1 MIKSEKDM
9 KTIFVKPA
17 EVERKWFLIDAE
29 GKALGRVAVEAANI
43 LRGKKK
49 ASYTPHQEVGDYVVI
64 INAAKALM
72 TGNKADDKMYYRHSG
87 YLGGL
92 KTENYKKLVARK
104 PTAPMEKAIKGMLP
118 KGPLGYKL
126 FTNVKVYGD
135 EKHPHEAQK
144 PEKIEL

>member
-1 MIKSEKDM
+1 M
-9 KTIFVKPA
+9 KTIFLKPA
-17 EVERKWFLIDAE
+17 TVERKWYLIDAE
-29 GKALGRVAVEAANI
+29 GVALGRVAVEAANI

-49 ASYTPHQEVGDYVVI
+49 ACYTPHQEVGDYVVI
-64 INAAKALM
+64 INAAKAKM
-72 TGNKADDKMYYRHSG
+72 TGNKAEGKMYYRHSG

-92 KTENYKKLVARK
+92 KSENYKKLVSRK

-135 EKHPHEAQK
+135 ANHLHEAQQPQIVEVK
-144 PEKIEL
+144 